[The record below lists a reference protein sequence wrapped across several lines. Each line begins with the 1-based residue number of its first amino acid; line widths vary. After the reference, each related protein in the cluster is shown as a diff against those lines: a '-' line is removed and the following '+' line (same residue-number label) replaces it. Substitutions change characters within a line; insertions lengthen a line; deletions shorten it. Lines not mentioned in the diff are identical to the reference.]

1 MPPSPGDHGRPPPPE
16 PLSRTR
22 IIAVLRRIELEDG
35 RRFTETLLS
44 CGIRVIEV
52 TFDEPSAEEKLRA
65 LSDGFGD
72 QICWAAGTVFDLATA
87 ERAIEAGA
95 SFIVSPHTDPTLTQ
109 DLASRGISH
118 LPGAIT
124 PTEIVR
130 SWAAG
135 ASVVK
140 FFPASAAGAQ
150 YLKEVRGPLRQ
161 IPLLATGGITV
172 DSAGAFLEA
181 GAWGV
186 GLGSAV
192 INPDLLTEPKR
203 SQVRALAELASRS
216 AS

>member
-1 MPPSPGDHGRPPPPE
+1 MPPGHGDHGRPPPPE

-22 IIAVLRRIELEDG
+22 IIAVLRRVELEDA
-35 RRFTETLLS
+35 RRYVEALLS
-44 CGIRVIEV
+44 CGIRVVEV
-52 TFDEPSAEEKLRA
+52 TFDEPSAEEKLGS
-65 LSDGFGD
+65 LGEGFGD
-72 QICWAAGTVFDLATA
+72 QVCWAAGTVFDPSTA

-95 SFIVSPHTDPTLTQ
+95 SLIVSPHTDPGLTEK
-109 DLASRGISH
+109 LASRGIPH
-118 LPGAIT
+118 LPGGVT

-140 FFPASAAGAQ
+140 FFPASAVGAG
-150 YLKEVRGPLRQ
+150 YLEELRGPLRQ

-172 DSAGAFLEA
+172 DSAGAFLKA

-192 INPDLLTEPKR
+192 INPDLLTEPR
-203 SQVRALAELASRS
+203 LSQVTALAELASRS
-216 AS
+216 VS